1 MEKSEIEINRYVHTY
16 VEYLLNRLKQIV
28 NEKDR
33 NNIEK
38 LLENNGFNNYSQ
50 IQLNR
55 IINDEHSK
63 VNFSIYET
71 LENYRKLYELYEIEG
86 IEESTK
92 ATFTYKN
99 LGNNKYLVTYNPL
112 NKYKT
117 TSRLFALNKEK
128 YEFQIEIKDGTNI
141 EEVMPNESELLLA
154 LRNSDGHGDN
164 EVLIDEIDEQIIEFA
179 CKGNIKEIN
188 MNNNDFSNLLANKSK
203 EMYLKSLDTE
213 YGLIK
218 KNYEEES
225 TVESPITNE
234 NELDIVLKK
243 FEIAKFKDKVS
254 EIENDEDIINYFD
267 RRNWFYVMTT
277 ATYPSWGIQD
287 EGFMDY
293 DKVESFEISEEDK
306 EYINKYINNIEGFYS
321 KNYIEQHAILTQI
334 IKKKYMPSKYYT
346 LENIT
351 KKAIKNS
358 TNKIGMNKIFK
369 YSCDVKMFQEDEVKE
384 IVSLIIK
391 AVFLTNKKRFNS
403 ISNQIDLNGFEN
415 KFVKPNENR

>member
-287 EGFMDY
+287 EGFMDH
-293 DKVESFEISEEDK
+293 DKVENFEISEEDK
-306 EYINKYINNIEGFYS
+306 EYIKKYINNIEGFYS

-369 YSCDVKMFQEDEVKE
+369 YSCDVKMLQEDEVKE

-391 AVFLTNKKRFNS
+391 AVFLTNKKRFNR
-403 ISNQIDLNGFEN
+403 ISDQIDLNGFEN

>member
-16 VEYLLNRLKQIV
+16 VEYLLNRLKQII

-55 IINDEHSK
+55 IINDERSK

-128 YEFQIEIKDGTNI
+128 YEFQIEIKNGTNI
-141 EEVMPNESELLLA
+141 EEVMPNESALLLA
-154 LRNSDGHGDN
+154 LRNSDAHGDN
-164 EVLIDEIDEQIIEFA
+164 EVLIDKIDKQIIEFA

-287 EGFMDY
+287 EGFMDH

-306 EYINKYINNIEGFYS
+306 EYIKKNINAIEGFYS

-358 TNKIGMNKIFK
+358 THKIGMDTIFK
-369 YSCDVKMFQEDEVKE
+369 YFYEEEMLQEDEVKE

-391 AVFLTNKKRFNS
+391 AVFLTNKKKFNK
-403 ISNQIDLNGFEN
+403 ISEQINLDGFEN
-415 KFVKPNENR
+415 IFVEPNEKR